1 MNRGQLSYRAFIDT
15 GAYFALAAARDR
27 RHQEAA
33 AINTR
38 LTDEHWRLFT
48 TNFILAE
55 THALL
60 LARAGRSL
68 ARKVLSELR
77 ASAATTIIRITPSDE
92 LEAWGIIDRYDD
104 KNFSFTDATSFV
116 IMERLGVHD
125 AFTFD
130 RNFAQYGFIELPS
143 PPH

>member
-1 MNRGQLSYRAFIDT
+1 MNRGQPSYRAFIDT
-15 GAYFALAAARDR
+15 GAYFALADARDGH
-27 RHQEAA
+27 HQDAA

-60 LARAGRSL
+60 LARAGRGL

-77 ASAATTIIRITPSDE
+77 ASAATTIIHITPSNE

-116 IMERLGVHD
+116 IMERLGIRD

-130 RNFAQYGFIELPS
+130 RNFTQYGFTVPS
-143 PPH
+143 PPRH